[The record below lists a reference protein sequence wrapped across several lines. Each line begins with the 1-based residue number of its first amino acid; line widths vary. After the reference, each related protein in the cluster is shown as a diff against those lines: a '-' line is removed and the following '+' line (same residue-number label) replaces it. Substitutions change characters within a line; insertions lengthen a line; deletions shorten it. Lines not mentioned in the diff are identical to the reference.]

1 MSTQEQQTTTIVE
14 ARPVSVTGANV
25 VTVGGGPI
33 TVQLPAVQTV
43 TTHRLPDRME
53 TAAAVASVVPIVD
66 TRTIRIGQTGQHGQT
81 TAIRFTRFE

>member
-1 MSTQEQQTTTIVE
+1 MQTTTIVE
-14 ARPVSVTGANV
+14 ARPVTVSGANV

-53 TAAAVASVVPIVD
+53 TAAAVASVVPVVD
-66 TRTIRIGQTGQHGQT
+66 TRTIRIGQGQT
-81 TAIRFTRFE
+81 QNVIKFHRFE

>member
-66 TRTIRIGQTGQHGQT
+66 TRTIRIGQGQHGQT
-81 TAIRFTRFE
+81 TAIRFHRFE

>member
-1 MSTQEQQTTTIVE
+1 M
-14 ARPVSVTGANV
+14 SVTGANV

-66 TRTIRIGQTGQHGQT
+66 TRTIRIGQGQGQT
-81 TAIRFTRFE
+81 TAIRFHRFE